1 MASRSR
7 KKKKRSL
14 RDDRGRRKRCWF
26 CDQGYVSVD
35 YKDDSLLSRFMTE
48 RGKIS
53 PRRNTGTCAK
63 HQRVLATAIKRARHI
78 ALVPF
83 VREYFR

>member
-1 MASRSR
+1 MAKRVSKDKK
-7 KKKKRSL
+7 KKKKRPA
-14 RDDRGRRKRCWF
+14 KKKKCYF
-26 CDQGYVSVD
+26 CTEGIVAVD
-35 YKDDSLLSRFMTE
+35 YKDIELMRKMTTE

-53 PRRNTGTCAK
+53 PRRNTGTCPK
-63 HQRVLATAIKRARHI
+63 HQRALATAVKRARHI